1 MVEKGRITKGGMGG
15 FLNPPGHPEHD
26 WHVETGLWRE
36 PENRGEYSLRYA
48 VDSPMLDLATR
59 AAARTL
65 LNTWELTK
73 AALNSPAVVKWIHQV
88 LGYYAGCFNFQAE
101 GNSEQ
106 GWYTQNLTIDS
117 DVDPLENAEFH
128 AGVHRI
134 REFYPDYTP
143 CRLDF
148 LRAYW
153 GTKPESKPGRRKKK
167 ATA

>member
-1 MVEKGRITKGGMGG
+1 MNQKGKIANGGAGG
-15 FLNPPGHPEHD
+15 FINPPGHPEHD
-26 WHVETGLWRE
+26 WHVETDLRRR
-36 PENRGEYSLRYA
+36 PENRSAMSLSYA
-48 VDSPMLDLATR
+48 VDSPLLDEATR
-59 AAARTL
+59 AAAAMML
-65 LNTWELTK
+65 ADWIVSKPPLTD
-73 AALNSPAVVKWIHQV
+73 PAVVDWIRQC
-88 LGYYAGCFNFQAE
+88 LGYYAGCFNFQ
-101 GNSEQ
+101 GNEA
-106 GWYTQNLTIDS
+106 GWHCQNLTIDS